1 MSDQTPNNN
10 QQNATTL
17 ENVVAQNAD
26 ERQMAINKIL
36 ASKEFILIGK
46 DGIALVE
53 NIPAHDVLP
62 ILMHVYSYKLPQI
75 IELMVV
81 HTLNHSAKEF
91 SEEVAAKAAETTTKT
106 EEGKEA

>member
-1 MSDQTPNNN
+1 MSDQTN
-10 QQNATTL
+10 NATTL

-46 DGIALVE
+46 DGVALVE
-53 NIPAHDVLP
+53 NIPAPDVLP
-62 ILMHVYSYKLPQI
+62 LLMHVYSYKLPQL

-81 HTLNHSAKEF
+81 QTLNHAATEF
-91 SEEVAAKAAETTTKT
+91 SSEVAAAAENKP
-106 EEGKEA
+106 E

>member
-1 MSDQTPNNN
+1 MSDQTPNVN

-53 NIPAHDVLP
+53 NIPAPDVLP
-62 ILMHVYSYKLPQI
+62 LLMHVYSYKIPQI
-75 IELMVV
+75 IEMVV
-81 HTLNHSAKEF
+81 VQSLNHAAKEF
-91 SEEVAAKAAETTTKT
+91 GAEMAAAKPGEETKT